1 MATEPPGIA
10 GSTRAKRSPHATGD
24 RWLLA
29 WAAITAIL
37 LLLPAPYVPDLGSA
51 GDWGLDKAAHV
62 LLFLVLAALAV
73 APARAR
79 LRYPVAA
86 AALLSFAFG
95 GLLELLQGALGWR
108 SAEVADL
115 LADGVGS
122 TLGAL
127 ASLLWNRA

>member
-1 MATEPPGIA
+1 MT
-10 GSTRAKRSPHATGD
+10 K
-24 RWLLA
+24 WLL
-29 WAAITAIL
+29 TSM
-37 LLLPAPYVPDLGSA
+37 LG
-51 GDWGLDKAAHV
+51 
-62 LLFLVLAALAV
+62 AALAV